1 MQKYRE
7 HDGGRRNWNT
17 RDVGRNL
24 ASWNYMRWS
33 TKVKRANAC
42 KYDTNAMPKIKNF
55 YPL

>member
-24 ASWNYMRWS
+24 ASWNYTRWS